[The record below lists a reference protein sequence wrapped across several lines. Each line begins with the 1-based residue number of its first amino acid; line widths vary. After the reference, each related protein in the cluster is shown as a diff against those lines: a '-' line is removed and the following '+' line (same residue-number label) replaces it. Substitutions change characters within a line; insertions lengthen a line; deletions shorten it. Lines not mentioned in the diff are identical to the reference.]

1 MKKRL
6 NLCELPKVDSI
17 LLDSVLK
24 HSPSC
29 LAFKGVSGQ
38 FVRVNSKFCHL
49 FELTEQDV
57 IGKME
62 ADIFQLDPPEDVNKI
77 DQAIIEQSD
86 FFEKEIEIFIKGEQR
101 SFVLIKF
108 PWLISQNQVCGI
120 GCVLTEITHMKWLE
134 KNYGL
139 AQKVIENTSEAVVFT
154 DAKGLILDVNNA
166 YQSITG
172 YQREEL
178 IGKNPNVLKSGRH
191 DRNFYQSMWA
201 QIKAKGYWSGEV
213 WDRRKNGEIY
223 PKWLM
228 INAMMDEEGS
238 ATGYVGIFSDLS
250 DQKKAEEKLEELSFY
265 DPLTHLPNRVL
276 FHDRLSVGVSIAKR
290 EKHLLAVL
298 LIDLDRFKVVNDSLG
313 HNVGDELLELI
324 AQRFLTLGRESDTVA
339 RLGGDEF
346 AVLLPELNS
355 AEDASVVAQN
365 FIDSLQ
371 DPFCFSGHTINI
383 GASIGVSIFP
393 SDGADVDGLI
403 KRAELA
409 LYKAKEQGRNTYQ
422 YFSQELQDAV
432 SEQLEMEDEMRH
444 AILNQ
449 QFTLYY
455 QPKFSLATNKVTGM
469 EALVRWIHPEK
480 GLIPPDKFIPLAE
493 ESGLIISLGE
503 WILQEACRATA
514 EWVKKYD
521 DNLVVAVNLSAK
533 QFKSENLLKTIQNT
547 LDAFQLDPKN
557 IELEITESCVMEDVE
572 KALQT
577 MKNFRDCR
585 LRLAIDDFGTGY
597 SSLGYLKQ
605 FPMNTLKIDR
615 SFIMDLTPESDDAAI
630 VEVVILLADK
640 LGLDVVAEGVET
652 DAQLAFLRSQ
662 GCQYVQGYLL
672 SRPLPADE
680 FEIFLKDHI

>member
-1 MKKRL
+1 MQTL
-6 NLCELPKVDSI
+6 DLYELSKVDSI

-24 HSPSC
+24 YAPSC
-29 LAFKGVSGQ
+29 TAFKSLSGQ

-57 IGKME
+57 IGKIE
-62 ADIFQLDPPEDVNKI
+62 SDIFQLDTVEDVNKT
-77 DQAIIEQSD
+77 DQTIIEQSD
-86 FFEKEIEIFIKGEQR
+86 FFEKEIEILIKGELR
-101 SFVLIKF
+101 SFIFIKF
-108 PWLISQNQVCGI
+108 PWLTSQHQVCGV
-120 GCVLTEITHMKWLE
+120 GCMLTEITRVKWLE

-139 AQKVIENTSEAVVFT
+139 AQKVIENSSEAVVFT
-154 DAKGLILDVNNA
+154 DAQGLILDVNNA
-166 YQSITG
+166 YQTITG
-172 YQREEL
+172 YRREEL
-178 IGKNPNVLKSGRH
+178 IGKNPNVLKSGKH
-191 DRNFYQSMWA
+191 DRNFYQAMWA
-201 QIKAKGYWSGEV
+201 QIKTQGYWSGEV

-228 INAMMDEEGS
+228 INAMMDEEGN

-250 DQKKAEEKLEELSFY
+250 DQKEAEEKLEELSFY

-276 FHDRLSVGVSIAKR
+276 FHDRLSVGVAIAKR

-298 LIDLDRFKVVNDSLG
+298 LIDLDRFKIVNDSLG

-346 AVLLPELNS
+346 AVLLPELSS

-371 DPFCFSGHTINI
+371 DPFCFNDHCINI
-383 GASIGVSIFP
+383 GASIGISIFP
-393 SDGADVDGLI
+393 SDGADVDGLV

-432 SEQLEMEDEMRH
+432 FEQLEMEDEMRH

-455 QPKFSLATNKVTGM
+455 QPKISLATNKITGM

-514 EWVKKYD
+514 HWVEKYD
-521 DNLVVAVNLSAK
+521 DKLVVAVNLSAK
-533 QFKSENLLKTIQNT
+533 QFQSENLLRTIQNT

-557 IELEITESCVMEDVE
+557 IELEITESCVMENVE

-577 MKNFRDCR
+577 MKDFRDSR

-605 FPMNTLKIDR
+605 FPMSTLKIDR
-615 SFIMDLTPESDDAAI
+615 SFIMDLTPNSDDAAI

-652 DAQLAFLRSQ
+652 DDQLTFLRAQ

-680 FEIFLKDHI
+680 FEAFLKDNI